1 MKICFITPF
10 FHPVKGGMEEHVLQL
25 AKGLIKKGHDVSV
38 FTSNSSRVGKILGY
52 DEIYQGIKIR
62 RFNTWFKLDT
72 FSPVFPFVLY
82 ELIHSDF
89 DIVHVHS
96 YRHVHN
102 LAVLFTKSR
111 CFMTLHWP
119 DYPKGLR
126 SKFMDFIIPFFDKTV
141 GKFLLHRYDKLIAVN
156 GLEVSW
162 IKNNFNISE
171 NKIKLIPN
179 AIPKDY
185 LKLRDG
191 SSIRKKFNIKK
202 NKLVVLSFSRM
213 HKSKGLDLT
222 VNIAKFFPNVKFIIA
237 GADAGELINLKSLA
251 SKLNLDNIIFMN
263 DVDEK
268 IKLNLFSSSDIF
280 LFPSHYDA
288 FGIVLLE
295 AFSQKLAVIAS
306 DSGGIPWV
314 VDDAGL
320 IFKDND
326 LDDLKNKLS
335 LLINDPKLRSKYS
348 KLGYSRVKNFTWENI
363 VDSLDSEYKSKL

>member
-38 FTSNSSRVGKILGY
+38 FTSNYSRVGKTLGSK
-52 DEIYQGIKIR
+52 EIYQGIKIR
-62 RFNTWFKLDT
+62 RFNTWFKLYA

-251 SKLNLDNIIFMN
+251 SKLNLDNLIFMN

-268 IKLNLFSSSDIF
+268 IKLNLFSSADIF

-335 LLINDPKLRSKYS
+335 LLTNDSKLRSKYS

-363 VDSLDSEYKSKL
+363 VDSLDNEYKSKL

>member
-10 FHPVKGGMEEHVLQL
+10 FYPVKGGMEEHVLQL
-25 AKGLIKKGHDVSV
+25 AKGLISKGHDVHV
-38 FTSNSSRVGKILGY
+38 FTSNSSRVGKTLGSE
-52 DEIYQGIKIR
+52 EIYQGIKIK

-82 ELIHSDF
+82 KIINSNF

-102 LAVLFTKSR
+102 LAVLFTKSK

-119 DYPKGLR
+119 DYPYGLR
-126 SKFMDFIIPFFDKTV
+126 SKFMDFIIPVFDKTI
-141 GKFLLHRYDKLIAVN
+141 GKFLLHKYDKLIAVN
-156 GLEVSW
+156 GLEISW
-162 IKNNFNISE
+162 IKKNFNIDD

-185 LKLRDG
+185 LKLRHGDL
-191 SSIRKKFNIKK
+191 IRKKYSIK
-202 NKLVVLSFSRM
+202 NKELVVLSFSRM

-222 VNIAKFFPNVKFIIA
+222 VHIAELFPKVKFIIA
-237 GADAGELINLKSLA
+237 GADAGELNNLKNLS
-251 SKLNLDNIIFMN
+251 SKLNLNNLIFMN

-268 IKLNLFSSSDIF
+268 IKLNLFSSADIF

-363 VDSLDSEYKSKL
+363 VDSLDNEYKSKL